1 MIKLENIS
9 KSYGSKVLLR
19 DINYHLPEGEKIALV
34 GNNGSGKTTLLKIL
48 LEQEEADG
56 GSILKPSRLTL
67 GSLSQEPNPTPKET
81 IREEALEGASRII
94 EIKESLKKLEEQL
107 TKDSRLE
114 LVEEYSSLESEFEK
128 LGGYNIQ
135 AKADSILMGLG
146 FTINQMNDSPLSLSG
161 GWAMRLEMAKMLLSD
176 PNFLILDE
184 PTNHLDLPSL
194 IWFENYLRTY
204 KGTLLFVSHD
214 RELLE
219 RLPNI
224 TLHLHK
230 GDIRVYQ
237 GNYKNFEKQKIERE
251 LHDASQVV
259 NLKKKKDELMSFVER
274 FGAKATKAKQAKSK
288 EKQAEKIQEEINS
301 IESHK
306 QASSKKMVL
315 QLPPPP
321 PSDRVVYKVEEG
333 AIGYKEVLFEKIDLS
348 LEKGQKIAIIGAN
361 GIGKS
366 TLLKTIAKELE
377 PLHGQFEPSRRN
389 ELAYFSQN
397 LIDNLPARGNI
408 LDVVLGSANVS
419 YKEARSLLGAL
430 LFTTDDLEKRIEV
443 LSGGE
448 KNRVALA
455 CVLAKKAN
463 FILLDEPTNH
473 LDMESVEALVEAF
486 KKYTGTVLFVS
497 HNRFFI
503 NEISSHVLAMS
514 KTKRV
519 ELFEGQLE
527 DYTRLA
533 TVSGFPNVLEEN
545 SGEDKKDKKKEE
557 EETLTKE
564 TLSYEDRK
572 NITREINKLEKQIKK
587 IDEEVHGISQKEE
600 KLDKNLEELSAE
612 GNHEELIK
620 KGEELEKAR
629 EKKEK
634 LEEEWLEASD
644 RLEKLKEK
652 L

>member
-48 LEQEEADG
+48 LDQEESDG
-56 GSILKPSRLTL
+56 GSILKPSRLIL
-67 GSLSQEPNPTPKET
+67 GSLSQEPNPNPKGT
-81 IREEALEGASRII
+81 IREEALEGAARLI

-114 LVEEYSSLESEFEK
+114 LIEEYSSLESEFEK

-135 AKADSILMGLG
+135 AKAESILMGLG
-146 FTINQMNDSPLSLSG
+146 FTINQMDDSPLSLSG

-194 IWFENYLRTY
+194 VWFENYLKSY

-224 TLHLHK
+224 TLHLHR
-230 GDIRVYQ
+230 GEIRVYQ
-237 GNYKNFEKQKIERE
+237 GNYKNFEKQKLERE
-251 LHDASQVV
+251 FHDASQVV

-288 EKQAEKIQEEINS
+288 EKQAMKIQEEIES

-315 QLPPPP
+315 QLPTPP

-377 PLHGQFEPSRRN
+377 PLHGKFEPSRRN

-545 SGEDKKDKKKEE
+545 SGEDKKEKKEE
-557 EETLTKE
+557 ETTASEV
-564 TLSYEDRK
+564 LSYEDRK
-572 NITREINKLEKQIKK
+572 NITREINKLEKRIKK
-587 IDEEVHGISQKEE
+587 IDKEVQEISQTEE
-600 KLDKNLEELSAE
+600 KLDKKLEELAAE
-612 GNHEELIK
+612 GNHEELVK

-629 EKKEK
+629 EKKEN

-644 RLEKLKEK
+644 RLEELKEK